1 MRSDAAPL
9 VRMVGITKRFGGV
22 QALRGVDLTVDR
34 SEVVGLVGDN
44 GAGKSTLIKILAG
57 VYPPDQGELYV
68 DGQRVRFRSP
78 LDARAKGIEVVYQEL
93 ALVDPLDV
101 PANIFL
107 GREPTSGPFIDRS
120 RMRQEAQQ
128 LLRSLEIRIDPLHTP
143 VGQLSGGQRQA
154 VAIARAVRTDPRLV
168 IFDEP
173 TAALAPPEAARVLD
187 LVRRLKARGIA
198 VVFISHTL
206 QHVFAVADRIVV
218 LRSGLKVADRP
229 ASAVT
234 LEEVV
239 RQMVGE
245 GERVDAGDGA
255 P

>member
-1 MRSDAAPL
+1 MRSDPQPF

-22 QALRGVDLTVDR
+22 WALRGVDFTVDR
-34 SEVVGLVGDN
+34 GEVVGLVGDN

-57 VYPPDQGELYV
+57 VYQPDQGEVYI
-68 DGQRVRFRSP
+68 DGERVRFKSP
-78 LDARAKGIEVVYQEL
+78 LEAKARGIETVYQEL
-93 ALVDPLDV
+93 ALVDQLDV

-107 GREPTSGPFIDRS
+107 GREPTFGPFIDRS
-120 RMRQEAQQ
+120 RMRQEAHA
-128 LLRSLEIRIDPLHTP
+128 LLTSLEIQIDSIHTP

-154 VAIARAVRTDPRLV
+154 VAIARAVRTQPQLV

-173 TAALAPPEAARVLD
+173 TAALAPPEAARVLE
-187 LVRRLKARGIA
+187 LVRRLRARRIA

-218 LRSGLKVADRP
+218 LRSGTKVADRP
-229 ASAVT
+229 AAATT
-234 LEEVV
+234 LEEVI

-245 GERVDAGDGA
+245 R
-255 P
+255 